1 MEPVAFEVMKML
13 LEHPD
18 SDPSKTLIVTFN
30 TFGNSSLDFFVY
42 TFTKTT
48 DWILFHEIKQDVMVK
63 ILKIIEMQGAE
74 CAYPTS
80 TIHLAKESHAPV

>member
-1 MEPVAFEVMKML
+1 MEPISSEVKTML

-18 SDPSKTLIVTFN
+18 IYSTKKLIVNFN
-30 TFGNSSLDFFVY
+30 RFGSSSLDFFVY

-48 DWILFHEIKQDVMVK
+48 DWVLFHEIKQDVMVK

-80 TIHLAKESHAPV
+80 TIHLAEEFPAPV

>member
-1 MEPVAFEVMKML
+1 ML
-13 LEHPD
+13 LEHAD
-18 SDPSKTLIVTFN
+18 IDKERTLIVNFN
-30 TFGNSSLDFFVY
+30 SFSASSVDFFVY

-63 ILKIIEMQGAE
+63 ILKIIEEQGAE

-80 TIHLAKESHAPV
+80 TIHVAKDFPSPG